1 MTPLSNQHY
10 KVLVVDDDP
19 SVLATY
25 RRLLSRSGYTTATV
39 ADPREILAD
48 HSLLDGVDL
57 LLLDYKMPGIDGITL
72 LAELRRREFQGHCI
86 LISGFVDDGVRSQA
100 SNLGVNQVMN
110 KPVDICRL
118 RGALKELLPVTGAA
132 PLQASSQP
140 A

>member
-25 RRLLSRSGYTTATV
+25 RRLLCRSGYTTATI
-39 ADPREILAD
+39 ADPRDVLRD
-48 HSLLDGVDL
+48 RSLLDGVDL

-86 LISGFVDDGVRSQA
+86 LISGFVNEGVRSQA
-100 SNLGVNQVMN
+100 DNLGVNQVMN
-110 KPVDICRL
+110 KPVDITRL
-118 RGALKELLPVTGAA
+118 RGALKELLPVTGV
-132 PLQASSQP
+132 PVLQPSQST
-140 A
+140 